1 MRLVVY
7 DVDVQEKDNRKL
19 RLAEQAS
26 RHRAAQ
32 AGRACVS
39 GVIAM
44 MQGGTDCNLLLSR
57 LLPYYASCAGL
68 PRCAEDLPRE
78 PTEAGFG
85 ICVVE
90 ALHAIGLWPP
100 KCPIVVRRANNP
112 SSLPSLLQAR
122 PPLCY
127 PTC

>member
-39 GVIAM
+39 GVLAM
-44 MQGGTDCNLLLSR
+44 MQREQGCILLLSR

-68 PRCAEDLPRE
+68 AGCGEELPTE

-85 ICVVE
+85 ISVVA
-90 ALHAIGLWPP
+90 ALQSLMTYG
-100 KCPIVVRRANNP
+100 RP
-112 SSLPSLLQAR
+112 SALSV
-122 PPLCY
+122 CGE
-127 PTC
+127 